1 MKIESYSVSQSSAHS
16 LVKEESTSE
25 TLNAWIGDPNNANSA
40 ETPAFF
46 IDIDMSR
53 FQVNTERSYL
63 NNDIGAV
70 TGQAYDSRIDLLES
84 LVYALT
90 GKHIKFKDPTVDMQN
105 GSGGS
110 KSNLGIAYD
119 YRELKS
125 ENEDK
130 SFNSGGKVIMTDGR
144 NIAFDW
150 GIAYDYR
157 EVKSEKENV
166 TFKSGGYVKT
176 ADGRTIAFDMKF
188 AMSRSFYQESGMS
201 LRLGNAKIDPLVVVM
216 NGGAPTLST
225 TKHAFDLDG
234 DGKTENIS
242 FATGGSGFLAFDKN
256 GDGTINDGNELF
268 GPSSGNGFAELRAF
282 DSDKNGWID
291 EADEIYGKL
300 SVLTMTQDG
309 QKTLFKLG
317 DAGIGAIYLNDV
329 STQFEMK
336 DMTNE
341 YGEMK
346 SSSIFLNED
355 GSMGTI
361 HHIDLSI

>member
-1 MKIESYSVSQSSAHS
+1 MKIDSYSVSQSSSHS
-16 LVKEESTSE
+16 LVKEESTTESF
-25 TLNAWIGDPNNANSA
+25 NAWIGDPSS
-40 ETPAFF
+40 TDSPAFS
-46 IDIDMSR
+46 IDIDMRR
-53 FQVNTERSYL
+53 FQFSTEQTNLSI
-63 NNDIGAV
+63 NMDAV
-70 TGQAYDSRIDLLES
+70 KDQTYDSRIKLIES

-90 GKHIKFKDPTVDMQN
+90 GKHVKFKDPTTGLQKASGDGFTISMTGN
-105 GSGGS
+105 GGS
-110 KSNLGIAYD
+110 QRNWGLAYD
-119 YRELKS
+119 HREVRAEK
-125 ENEDK
+125 EDV
-130 SFNSGGKVIMTDGR
+130 SFN
-144 NIAFDW
+144 
-150 GIAYDYR
+150 
-157 EVKSEKENV
+157 
-166 TFKSGGYVKT
+166 SGGYVKT

-188 AMSRSFYQESGMS
+188 AMSRSFYQESGVS
-201 LRLGNAKIDPLVVVM
+201 LRLGNAKVDPLVVVM

-242 FATGGSGFLAFDKN
+242 FATSGSGFLAFDKN
-256 GDGTINDGNELF
+256 GDGNINDGNELF
-268 GPSSGNGFAELRAF
+268 GPSSGNGFSELRAY
-282 DSDKNGWID
+282 DNDRNGWID

-317 DAGIGAIYLNDV
+317 DVGIGAIYLNDV

-336 DMTNE
+336 DMTDE

-346 SSSIFLNED
+346 SSSIFLNEN

>member
-1 MKIESYSVSQSSAHS
+1 MKIESYSVSQSSSHS

-25 TLNAWIGDPNNANSA
+25 TLNAWIGDPNSA
-40 ETPAFF
+40 DSPAFS
-46 IDIDMSR
+46 IDIDMKR
-53 FQVNTERSYL
+53 FQFSTEKMNL
-63 NNDIGAV
+63 NNDLDAIKNQ
-70 TGQAYDSRIDLLES
+70 TNDSRIKLIES

-90 GKHIKFKDPTVDMQN
+90 GKRLRFKDPTMDLRNAQN
-105 GSGGS
+105 NGFSITMTGNGGS
-110 KSNLGIAYD
+110 QSN
-119 YRELKS
+119 
-125 ENEDK
+125 
-130 SFNSGGKVIMTDGR
+130 
-144 NIAFDW
+144 W
-150 GIAYDYR
+150 GLAYDYR
-157 EVKSEKENV
+157 EVKMEQEDVSFN
-166 TFKSGGYVKT
+166 SGGYVKT

-188 AMSRSFYQESGMS
+188 AMSRSFYQESSMS

-268 GPSSGNGFAELRAF
+268 GPSSGNGFSELRAF

-317 DAGIGAIYLNDV
+317 DVGIGAIYLNDV

-346 SSSIFLNED
+346 SSSIFLNEN